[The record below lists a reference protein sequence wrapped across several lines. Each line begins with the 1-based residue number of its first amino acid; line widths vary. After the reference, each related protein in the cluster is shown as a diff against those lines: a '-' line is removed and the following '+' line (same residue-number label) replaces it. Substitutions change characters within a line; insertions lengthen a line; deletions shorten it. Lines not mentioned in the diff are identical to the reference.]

1 MLYQCFVSETG
12 RKYGCLVDFFTT
24 SLPTMR
30 AYTHVHR
37 RSLFKTGRKTGYS
50 SITSYGKDV
59 YCLFKLKDVQ

>member
-30 AYTHVHR
+30 AYTHAHHC
-37 RSLFKTGRKTGYS
+37 SLFKLEEKQVIDRSLRMEKMSTVYS
-50 SITSYGKDV
+50 N
-59 YCLFKLKDVQ
+59 